1 MPGLRDRP
9 GNATLVRHAKNDAC
23 FSRKDAFTHSIIKR
37 LSPHQLSRRKGSGWN
52 SPTQEKSLDP
62 SDSPIFMRSA
72 VAFCASF
79 SE

>member
-1 MPGLRDRP
+1 
-9 GNATLVRHAKNDAC
+9 
-23 FSRKDAFTHSIIKR
+23 
-37 LSPHQLSRRKGSGWN
+37 LSRRKGSGWN

-62 SDSPIFMRSA
+62 SDSPNFMRSA